1 MDNASAT
8 IYTDENLDH
17 GLRAQ
22 IVERLS
28 ASAGVITCGLHVE
41 KRHILIVEYHAN
53 EVTGHD
59 LLQMVLGAD
68 AHAKMVG

>member
-1 MDNASAT
+1 MDTASAT

-22 IVERLS
+22 IVEQLS
-28 ASAGVITCGLHVE
+28 ATAGVITCGLHVE
-41 KRHILIVEYHAN
+41 KRHILVIEYHAN

-59 LLQMVLGAD
+59 LLQTVLGAD
-68 AHAKMVG
+68 SHAKMVG